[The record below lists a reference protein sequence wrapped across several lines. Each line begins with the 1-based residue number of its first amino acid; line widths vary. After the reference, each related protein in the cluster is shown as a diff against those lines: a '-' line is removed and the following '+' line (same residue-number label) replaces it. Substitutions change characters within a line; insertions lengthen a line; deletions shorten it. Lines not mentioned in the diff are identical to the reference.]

1 MKHFFS
7 ILILTLLSLSAKAQ
21 TYSSTAQTYK
31 LYTSDVELPSALV
44 HDIFQDHTGV
54 VWIATEDG
62 LTRFDGVK
70 FYTYKFN
77 KQTGSLTSEMTKD
90 ETNGTLYYTNTI
102 ALQFTR
108 LEGEKHFEIE
118 ALSRGQLSVIVLDN
132 NGKYWF
138 VGYDGYV
145 SAANTTAQSGQS
157 FDDLS
162 GYNTTMSAMSAHL
175 PFEITKATFDSLPI
189 EAAPVEA
196 E

>member
-1 MKHFFS
+1 MACLGTLKGLGRSCKANLAGIKEAYIADFDAITFGDNAIDEAKHT
-7 ILILTLLSLSAKAQ
+7 IVPTVA
-21 TYSSTAQTYK
+21 
-31 LYTSDVELPSALV
+31 E
-44 HDIFQDHTGV
+44 
-54 VWIATEDG
+54 
-62 LTRFDGVK
+62 GVK